1 MKNNRWPKFWT
12 LGITLF
18 LFFFIGYASADEK
31 NVPEL
36 VSQGNDLYLKGEFRK
51 AMEVYREALLREVKD
66 LTKAKIHYNLGNSH
80 YRLGEL
86 EKALKEY
93 QEALRLN
100 PSDSDSKFNL
110 EVVLRALQGGKGILK
125 EKPSEVQRGPQQ
137 DPLDKEVRL
146 ILQQLE
152 KEEVRDPKGPP
163 VPPSGEEKPKTYK
176 KDW

>member
-1 MKNNRWPKFWT
+1 MKNNRWPTVWIV
-12 LGITLF
+12 GIAIF
-18 LFFFIGYASADEK
+18 LLCFMGYASADEK
-31 NVPEL
+31 SVPEL

-51 AMEVYREALLREVKD
+51 AIEVYQEVLLREVKD
-66 LTKAKIHYNLGNSH
+66 ITKAKVHYNLGNAH

-100 PSDSDSKFNL
+100 PSDNDSKFNL
-110 EVVLRALQGGKGILK
+110 EVVLRALQGGRGVLK

-137 DPLDKEVRL
+137 ESLDEEVKL

-152 KEEVRDPKGPP
+152 KEEVRDPKGTP